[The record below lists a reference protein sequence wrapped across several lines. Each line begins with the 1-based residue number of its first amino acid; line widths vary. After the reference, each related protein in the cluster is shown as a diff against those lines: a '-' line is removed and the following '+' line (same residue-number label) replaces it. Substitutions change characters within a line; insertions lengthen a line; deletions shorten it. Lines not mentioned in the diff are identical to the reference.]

1 MTTPPLPP
9 LGALMQIAMPIHEIE
24 RAVAFYRDT
33 LGLRFLFQAGN
44 LAFFDLDGTRL
55 MIEVPEDAEFAK
67 HASVLYF
74 RVPDVQVAA
83 EASPPVASRWKVNRT
98 WCTAT
103 SM

>member
-1 MTTPPLPP
+1 M
-9 LGALMQIAMPIHEIE
+9 
-24 RAVAFYRDT
+24 
-33 LGLRFLFQAGN
+33 
-44 LAFFDLDGTRL
+44 LA
-55 MIEVPEDAEFAK
+55 VPEGSGGEGG
-67 HASVLYF
+67 SVLYF